1 MPKLRHHLRGLK
13 PYPIP
18 IKSTSV
24 SPDLLRL
31 DANENFME
39 LSSEVLLSATQA
51 SGTSQGYPDDFA
63 EPLRRTIA
71 EVHNIESEHIAC
83 GRGAMELISL
93 LVSLYLE
100 PGTNAV
106 VTEFGYL
113 YFGTAISYSGA
124 DVMIAPE
131 KDLTVDV
138 DSIISCINEA
148 TRIVF
153 VANPGNPSGTLISNS
168 ELKRLRDALP
178 EDVLLVID
186 EAYAE
191 YADPDVL
198 KPNFDLVESGN
209 TVVLRTFSKIYGLA
223 GYRVGWGY
231 FPQLIANEL
240 RIIQQPNCV
249 THVSQCVAEVAMAQQ
264 EAVSKLRSENQTI
277 RKGFSESLSAM
288 GLLPIPSNTNFVL
301 VKFENSDDAFSIEQ
315 FLRGRDVLVRPMKAY
330 GLPSYLRITIG
341 AEEDMSRVAEE
352 IDLGLKQLK
361 GAD

>member
-31 DANENFME
+31 NANENFME
-39 LSSEVLLSATQA
+39 LSSEVLLAAIQA

-63 EPLRRTIA
+63 EPLRRSIA
-71 EVHNIESEHIAC
+71 AVHDIDSDRIAC

-106 VTEFGYL
+106 VSEFGYL
-113 YFGTAISYSGA
+113 YFRTAISYSGA
-124 DVMIAPE
+124 DVVIAPE
-131 KDLTVDV
+131 KNLTVDV
-138 DSIISCINEA
+138 DSLLSCTNET
-148 TRIVF
+148 TRVVF
-153 VANPGNPSGTLISNS
+153 VANPGNPSGTLIGNS

-178 EDVLLVID
+178 EGVLLVID

-191 YADPDVL
+191 YADPNVL
-198 KPNFDLVESGN
+198 KPNFDLVELGN

-231 FPQLIANEL
+231 FPQPIANEL

-249 THVSQCVAEVAMAQQ
+249 THVSQCVAAVAMGQQ
-264 EAVSKLRSENQTI
+264 EDVTKLRSANQIIRENFC
-277 RKGFSESLSAM
+277 KNLSAM

-301 VKFENSDDAFSIEQ
+301 VKFEDSDEAFSVEQ
-315 FLRGRDVLVRPMKAY
+315 FLRGREILVRPMKAY
-330 GLPSYLRITIG
+330 GLPNYLRITIG
-341 AEEDMSRVAEE
+341 AEEDMNRVAEE